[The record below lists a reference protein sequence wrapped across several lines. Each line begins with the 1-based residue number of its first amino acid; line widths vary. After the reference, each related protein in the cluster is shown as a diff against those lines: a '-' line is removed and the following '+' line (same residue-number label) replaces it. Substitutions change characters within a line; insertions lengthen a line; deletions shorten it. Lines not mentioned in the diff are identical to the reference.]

1 MQIYLLNAYIQ
12 VQGSYSKDILTNAE
26 FTRNTTWC
34 IQKEDLKHSNELIP
48 SIARSIDVSKIKK
61 HIVVDR
67 FNVFENETPKDSK

>member
-1 MQIYLLNAYIQ
+1 M
-12 VQGSYSKDILTNAE
+12 
-26 FTRNTTWC
+26 
-34 IQKEDLKHSNELIP
+34 IP